1 MRSDSPSTY
10 LDPGFA
16 AAVRPITAQTQV
28 ATSAEDLDAGSLRIG
43 EVPAYFA
50 KPRGGVS
57 LPIVLVV
64 PEIFGLH
71 EHIRDVCRR
80 FAKQGYLA
88 VACEPYARY
97 GDVTKLASIDEVRP
111 IVAKVSDS
119 QVMADLDACVAWA
132 RGQGGDESRL
142 GITGFCWGG
151 RITWLYV
158 AHNPKVRAAVAWYGR
173 VEGPASDNQP
183 KHPVDLVDQIRAP
196 VLGLYGGADAGIPT
210 EGVER
215 LRDALRAA
223 GRPSDIHVYPG
234 MPHAFFADYRPSYR
248 AEAAQDGWR
257 RALEWFRR
265 HGVA

>member
-16 AAVRPITAQTQV
+16 AAVRPVAAQTV
-28 ATSAEDLDAGSLRIG
+28 VTTSAEGLDAGEIRLGDI
-43 EVPAYFA
+43 PAYQA
-50 KPRGGVS
+50 KPQGAASV
-57 LPIVLVV
+57 PIVLVV

-88 VACEPYARY
+88 IACEPYARY

-111 IVAKVSDS
+111 IVAKASDA
-119 QVMADLDACVAWA
+119 QVTADLDASLAWA
-132 RGQGGDESRL
+132 KAHGGDASRL

-158 AHNPKVRAAVAWYGR
+158 AHNPDVRAGVAWYGR
-173 VEGPASDNQP
+173 VEGPASPQQP
-183 KHPVDLVDQIRAP
+183 KHPIDLAREIRAP

-215 LRDALRAA
+215 LREALKHA
-223 GRPSDIHVYPG
+223 GQPSEIHVYPG

-257 RALEWFRR
+257 RALDWFRR

>member
-1 MRSDSPSTY
+1 MPTD
-10 LDPGFA
+10 GFA
-16 AAVRPITAQTQV
+16 AAVRPTAQTQV
-28 ATSAEDLDAGSLRIG
+28 TTSAEGLDAGAIRLG
-43 EVPAYFA
+43 EIPAYYA
-50 KPRGGVS
+50 KPVS
-57 LPIVLVV
+57 GTAFPIVLVV

-88 VACEPYARY
+88 IACEPYARY
-97 GDVTKLASIDEVRP
+97 GDVTKLASMDEIRP
-111 IVAKVSDS
+111 IVGQASDA
-119 QVMADLDACVAWA
+119 QVMADLDASAAWA
-132 RGQGGDESRL
+132 AAHGGDLARL
-142 GITGFCWGG
+142 GVTGFCWGG

-158 AHNPKVRAAVAWYGR
+158 AHNPKVRAGVAWYGR
-173 VEGPASDNQP
+173 VEGPVSEKQP
-183 KHPVDLVDQIRAP
+183 RHPVDLAGEIRAP

-215 LRDALRAA
+215 LREALKRES
-223 GRPSDIHVYPG
+223 RPSDIHVYPG

-248 AEAAQDGWR
+248 AEAAHDGWR